1 MKGKNHYDIIVIG
14 AGPAGEAAAMNAK
27 KKGHSVA
34 VINDLKHVGGN
45 CTHWATI
52 PSKALRHAVN
62 QVMQFNAN
70 PMFRDV
76 GEAKKLSFQQIQK
89 LQLHHF
95 FIKRKIRTGEKTFC
109 KSI

>member
-45 CTHWATI
+45 CTH
-52 PSKALRHAVN
+52 
-62 QVMQFNAN
+62 
-70 PMFRDV
+70 
-76 GEAKKLSFQQIQK
+76 
-89 LQLHHF
+89 
-95 FIKRKIRTGEKTFC
+95 
-109 KSI
+109 